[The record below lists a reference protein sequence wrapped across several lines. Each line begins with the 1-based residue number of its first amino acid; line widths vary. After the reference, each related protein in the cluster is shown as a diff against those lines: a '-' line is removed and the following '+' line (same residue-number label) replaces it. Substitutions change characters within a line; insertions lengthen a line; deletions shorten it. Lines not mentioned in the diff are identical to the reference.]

1 MNQAGIER
9 AEQLAQKEYNLI
21 EYRNKLVRMQN
32 MDCICH
38 CSAEIDMGTLLYF
51 SVNDLYLGQGDYVL
65 LLFSEVSPSSAEQRE
80 GRDVFGRMFTY
91 AVIEEIAKEAFTGHY
106 SFYSSELDGRLVLIL
121 SFPFGLLPDR
131 SIVDYLDENCREVS
145 QRCKKLYDM
154 NVITYIG
161 EPIDNIQYISSVYS
175 KLLEM
180 ATLHRYVD
188 HIFDDSVF
196 HVPLPAPAKW
206 NSRAPDIQG
215 RAQKLVSTIISGGDY
230 HASADE
236 TLALLAQHQP
246 SSVDIIKRLFGDYFE
261 TICKYAS
268 EIGIKIKYD
277 MLREELFH
285 ILFDSVSWADPTNW
299 LHHTLDQ
306 LSRAYSE
313 TSQNAAQKQFDKALQ
328 YIEASLSDQNL
339 TLESCAAHVGCSAS
353 ALSKAFRRRLDT
365 SAARYIREKRLKKS
379 LELLHAG
386 CSVGDTCVQC
396 GFGSMETFHR
406 AFKDKYGVT
415 PGQLRRQ
422 CSAP

>member
-1 MNQAGIER
+1 MNQAGRER
-9 AEQLAQKEYNLI
+9 AEQLAQKEYSLI

-32 MDCICH
+32 MDCLCH

-51 SVNDLYLGQGDYVL
+51 SVNDLYLGQGYYVL

-106 SFYSSELDGRLVLIL
+106 SFYSSELDGRLVLML

-145 QRCKKLYDM
+145 RRCKKLYDM
-154 NVITYIG
+154 KVVTYVG

-188 HIFDDSVF
+188 HVFDDPVF
-196 HVPLPAPAKW
+196 HVPLPAPAKG
-206 NSRAPDIQG
+206 NSRALDIQG
-215 RAQKLVSTIISGGDY
+215 RARKLVRTIISGGDH

-236 TLALLAQHQP
+236 TLSLLAQHQP
-246 SSVDIIKRLFGDYFE
+246 SSVDEIKRLFGDYFE

-277 MLREELFH
+277 MLREELFR

-306 LSRAYSE
+306 LSRACSE
-313 TSQNAAQKQFDKALQ
+313 ASQNTAQRQFDKALQ

-339 TLESCAAHVGCSAS
+339 TLEACAAHVGCSVS
-353 ALSKAFRRRLDT
+353 ALSKAFRRQLDT

-386 CSVGDTCVQC
+386 CTVGDTCVRC

-406 AFKDKYGVT
+406 AFKAKYGVT
-415 PGQLRRQ
+415 PGQLRGRRN
-422 CSAP
+422 S